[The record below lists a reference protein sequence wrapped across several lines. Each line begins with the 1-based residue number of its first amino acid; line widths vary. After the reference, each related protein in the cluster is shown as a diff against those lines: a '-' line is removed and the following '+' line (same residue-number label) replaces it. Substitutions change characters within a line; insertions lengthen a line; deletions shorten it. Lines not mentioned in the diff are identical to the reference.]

1 MTQEKKSLVLYHEVK
16 VYSYS
21 EDNALFDI
29 VEKVYVDEESF
40 TVMNA
45 RYKGKTPILMFG
57 DISDRNAAEKLI
69 GKDIYIDKEHLPKLP
84 QGGFYVRDI
93 IGFQVLWEG
102 KSIGILKDVK
112 TDTSQDLYVVQGEN
126 KEILIPGVKEFIL
139 RIDPDNKEI
148 RVKLPEGL
156 LDI

>member
-1 MTQEKKSLVLYHEVK
+1 M
-16 VYSYS
+16 
-21 EDNALFDI
+21 
-29 VEKVYVDEESF
+29 
-40 TVMNA
+40 
-45 RYKGKTPILMFG
+45 
-57 DISDRNAAEKLI
+57 
-69 GKDIYIDKEHLPKLP
+69 
-84 QGGFYVRDI
+84 RDI

-148 RVKLPEGL
+148 MVKLPEGL